1 MRMRSTYTDS
11 RTHTVLSF
19 LPGTAR
25 MATRS
30 TACRPVPGLPATD
43 GPARTRRGIREGANS
58 KLGIQRT
65 GAGDTLYTTR
75 VRQRGVIN
83 NHAELDDSNTWRAC
97 DGTPGA
103 TSTTQG
109 CRYGRALLLGVLGK
123 LLRGD
128 KPDASV
134 GGLRM
139 MSLQDRLKH
148 VTPTAYGV
156 RINMLR
162 RSGMRVDDMLEDG
175 QQEFHNE
182 QAVKGERPQIQHSAT
197 GQDESWWQ
205 SWSWDAP
212 SATGQDESWDDS
224 HQQSWSW
231 KHWSSDSRSSNDWGA
246 SANGATEYGQRP
258 RRPTGFPDGDSRIT
272 EHRKNKRICVCDACG
287 IRIAFGTRT
296 MEFDGRFVD
305 ESWRGTMHFH
315 ELYNAWKRGDIDA
328 RWWCSV
334 CHNGRGGADLDETRR
349 VLGIAWRDDSRMARA
364 AAWRAGRY

>member
-1 MRMRSTYTDS
+1 MILCELLDPLCQFRLR
-11 RTHTVLSF
+11 RF
-19 LPGTAR
+19 
-25 MATRS
+25 
-30 TACRPVPGLPATD
+30 
-43 GPARTRRGIREGANS
+43 TRRGIREEANS

-109 CRYGRALLLGVLGK
+109 CRFGRALLLGVLGK

-197 GQDESWWQ
+197 GQALLRPAPSATSQDESSWH

-224 HQQSWSW
+224 HSHQEFPGNEMHIWGTSA
-231 KHWSSDSRSSNDWGA
+231 SSNFSLCTIASRPSVDIGLSSSWYHTFHIFWG
-246 SANGATEYGQRP
+246 R
-258 RRPTGFPDGDSRIT
+258 
-272 EHRKNKRICVCDACG
+272 
-287 IRIAFGTRT
+287 
-296 MEFDGRFVD
+296 
-305 ESWRGTMHFH
+305 
-315 ELYNAWKRGDIDA
+315 
-328 RWWCSV
+328 SV
-334 CHNGRGGADLDETRR
+334 
-349 VLGIAWRDDSRMARA
+349 
-364 AAWRAGRY
+364 

>member
-1 MRMRSTYTDS
+1 MGDRQDTSSRSGRCRCTTTGDRWTRTSNITGESGPRRMRMRSTYTDS
-11 RTHTVLSF
+11 RTHDVLSS

-30 TACRPVPGLPATD
+30 PACRPVPGLPATD

-83 NHAELDDSNTWRAC
+83 IHAELDDSNTWRAC

-123 LLRGD
+123 LQRGD
-128 KPDASV
+128 KPGASV

-175 QQEFHNE
+175 QQEFHNG

-205 SWSWDAP
+205 CWSWDAP

-224 HQQSWSW
+224 HQQSWSSMAASW
-231 KHWSSDSRSSNDWGA
+231 TRAGGAPCPLSNCTTRG
-246 SANGATEYGQRP
+246 NGA
-258 RRPTGFPDGDSRIT
+258 IL
-272 EHRKNKRICVCDACG
+272 
-287 IRIAFGTRT
+287 TRQ
-296 MEFDGRFVD
+296 E
-305 ESWRGTMHFH
+305 
-315 ELYNAWKRGDIDA
+315 
-328 RWWCSV
+328 
-334 CHNGRGGADLDETRR
+334 
-349 VLGIAWRDDSRMARA
+349 LGIAWRADSRMARA